1 MHLYKS
7 HLPDD
12 KARNGQPQKRRPLL
26 NSGGVG
32 WDCVRQ
38 MQMFRRCPDVLA
50 SALRDMG
57 VSENGDEIVDLTE

>member
-1 MHLYKS
+1 MET
-7 HLPDD
+7 
-12 KARNGQPQKRRPLL
+12 ARNRSPRKRRPLL
-26 NSGGVG
+26 NSSGIG

-57 VSENGDEIVDLTE
+57 VDENGDEILDFPQ